1 MNIESYIT
9 DRVNDQI
16 KYFDLNAIRNQ
27 RIYRFLRMTAISCNV
42 LTALAI
48 ALTFAVPAQY
58 KVYVGL
64 AALGLTLIVLA
75 TYQIEEFF
83 NFGAK
88 WQKFRI
94 VGELVKSEKY
104 IFLNG
109 AGVYSSG
116 DVEQRKRLFVKK
128 IEDIFRGTDMSY
140 FSLMVEPGKG
150 LERRSS

>member
-1 MNIESYIT
+1 MNIESYLT
-9 DRVNDQI
+9 DRVDDQI
-16 KYFDLNAIRNQ
+16 KYFDLNANRNQ

-48 ALTFAVPAQY
+48 AVTFAAPALY

-88 WQKFRI
+88 WPK
-94 VGELVKSEKY
+94 VP
-104 IFLNG
+104 
-109 AGVYSSG
+109 YSW
-116 DVEQRKRLFVKK
+116 R
-128 IEDIFRGTDMSY
+128 T
-140 FSLMVEPGKG
+140 GKV
-150 LERRSS
+150 